1 MKTFPLHALIAVI
14 LVSGLAVSVSAQSVE
29 GELAPEHHR
38 FIEEEAVY
46 IIAPREREVFNQ
58 LTTFEERSRFIEAFW
73 DRRDPNPATPENEFR
88 DEHARRLEYANE
100 WLGRETYLDGW
111 RTDRGRMYII
121 LGEPRSIQR
130 WEDENDIVP
139 SELWFYSGSPKNG
152 LPPNFYLLFFQ
163 ENYVGEYELYNPVAD
178 GPEKLVRGATAFQ
191 QDKAVAMRTLRLA
204 SAELARASLTFD
216 MGETVDFNNPT
227 PSLAAGLLVGR
238 IQGSPYRSVRTDYI
252 DAWLRYGNRVSA
264 EYSFNYVPS
273 RGVFTVL
280 IGPELTP
287 FVHYGIELDPQHFS
301 LESDERKTRFYTTLE
316 VSVEVTD
323 LDGKLVV
330 ATDREVFV
338 EFTAS
343 QMPYIEANPISYL
356 GDFPLLPGEYR
367 ISVVLRNR
375 VSKQYAILERALSV
389 PSFTM
394 DKPALSDIMLG
405 YEIETVDLTQD
416 PTQAMKAF
424 QLGTARMSPAA
435 DSTFASGDT
444 AHFVLQVLGASSDQK
459 LRITLTAADVTARS
473 FTIPMSDHPDGLVVE
488 SFDTDELEG
497 ANYTLEAEL
506 VDGGGNVISA
516 RATPFLLSP
525 RTAIARAGV
534 HRRSSFG
541 SHIPGMLPLALG
553 NQLLA
558 LGRYHE
564 AVAELEKAIRSDN
577 PNLPL
582 AKWQLAGA
590 LLETREPVW
599 AKKLLS
605 SLEVDFPRQFEVI
618 AGLGFANYQTA
629 DFEEAA
635 RYLEQATTL
644 RPPESGL
651 LNTLG
656 DAYDHLGN
664 DDRARQNFERS
675 LELDPDQPEIQKR
688 LEPSSNSRS

>member
-1 MKTFPLHALIAVI
+1 MLM
-14 LVSGLAVSVSAQSVE
+14 SGSVVAVSAQSVE
-29 GELAPEHHR
+29 GGLAPEHQR
-38 FIEEEAVY
+38 FIEQEAVY
-46 IIAPREREVFNQ
+46 IIAPREREIFGQ
-58 LTTFEERSRFIEAFW
+58 LTTFEERDRFIEAFW
-73 DRRDPNPATPENEFR
+73 SRRDPNPATPENEFR
-88 DEHARRLEYANE
+88 DEHLRRFEYANE

-111 RTDRGRMYII
+111 KTDRGRMYII

-163 ENYVGEYELYNPVAD
+163 ENYIGEYELYNPVAD

-216 MGETVDFNNPT
+216 MGETVDFNNPS

-238 IQGSPYRSVRTDYI
+238 IQDSPYRAVRTDYL

-301 LESDERKTRFYTTLE
+301 LESDERKTKFYTTLD

-323 LDGKLVV
+323 LDGTLVL
-330 ATDREVFV
+330 ASDREVFL

-343 QMPYIEANPISYL
+343 QMPYIEDNPISYL
-356 GDFPLLPGEYR
+356 GDFPLLPGDYH

-375 VSKQYAILERALSV
+375 VSTQYTVLERDLSV

-405 YEIETVDLTQD
+405 YEIETVDQT
-416 PTQAMKAF
+416 PAAMKAF
-424 QLGTARMSPAA
+424 QLGTTRLSPAA
-435 DSTFASGDT
+435 DATFANGDS
-444 AHFVLQVLGASSDQK
+444 AHFILQVLGAASDQE
-459 LRITLTAADVTARS
+459 LRITLSADDGTSPARS
-473 FTIPMSDHPDGLVVE
+473 LTLPMSDYPDGLVVE
-488 SFDTDELEG
+488 SFDTDDLEG
-497 ANYTLEAEL
+497 ANYTLKAEL
-506 VDGGGNVISA
+506 VDGDATLLSA
-516 RATPFLLSP
+516 RTTPFLLSP
-525 RTAIARAGV
+525 RTAIPRAGV
-534 HRRSSFG
+534 YRRTSFS
-541 SHIPGMLPLALG
+541 SHIPGMLPLARG

-558 LGRYHE
+558 LGRYDE
-564 AVAELEKAIRSDN
+564 AVFELEKAVRPDN
-577 PNLPL
+577 PNLAT
-582 AKWQLAGA
+582 AKWQLAAA

-605 SLEVDFPRQFEVI
+605 SLEADFPRQFEVI
-618 AGLGFANYQTA
+618 AGLGFANYQTGN
-629 DFEEAA
+629 FEEAA
-635 RYLEQATTL
+635 RYLEQAKTL
-644 RPPESGL
+644 RPPDSGL

-656 DAYDHLGN
+656 DAYHHLGN
-664 DDRARQNFERS
+664 AELARQNFERS

-688 LEPSSNSRS
+688 LEPSSSSL

>member
-1 MKTFPLHALIAVI
+1 METLRLRALIAVI
-14 LVSGLAVSVSAQSVE
+14 LMSGAAASVSAQSVE
-29 GELAPEHHR
+29 KELAPEHQR

-58 LTTFEERSRFIEAFW
+58 LTTFEERDRFIEAFW
-73 DRRDPNPATPENEFR
+73 RRCDPNPATPENEFR
-88 DEHARRLEYANE
+88 DEHTRRFEYANE

-111 RTDRGRMYII
+111 KTDRGRMHII

-139 SELWFYSGSPKNG
+139 SELWFYSGSPQNG

-216 MGETVDFNNPT
+216 MGETVDFNNPS

-238 IQGSPYRSVRTDYI
+238 IQDSPYRAVRTDYL

-273 RGVFTVL
+273 RGVL

-287 FVHYGIELDPQHFS
+287 LVHYGIELDPQHFS
-301 LESDERKTRFYTTLE
+301 LESDERKTKFYTTLD

-323 LDGKLVV
+323 LDGALVV
-330 ATDREVFV
+330 ASDREVFL

-343 QMPYIEANPISYL
+343 QMPYIEDNPIAYL
-356 GDFPLLPGEYR
+356 GDFPLLPGDYR

-375 VSKQYAILERALSV
+375 VSTQYTVFERELSV

-394 DKPALSDIMLG
+394 DEPALSDIMLG
-405 YEIETVDLTQD
+405 YEIETVEQS
-416 PTQAMKAF
+416 PVAMKAF
-424 QLGTARMSPAA
+424 QLGTTRLSPAA
-435 DSTFASGDT
+435 DATFASGDI
-444 AHFVLQVLGASSDQK
+444 AHFILQVLGAASDQK
-459 LRITLTAADVTARS
+459 LRITLTAADATTSARS
-473 FTIPMSDHPDGLVVE
+473 FTLPMSDYPDGLVVE
-488 SFDTDELEG
+488 SFDTDDLEG

-506 VDGGGNVISA
+506 VDGDATLLAA
-516 RATPFLLSP
+516 RTTPFLLSP
-525 RTAIARAGV
+525 RTAISRAGV
-534 HRRSSFG
+534 YRRTSFSS
-541 SHIPGMLPLALG
+541 HVPGMLPLARG

-564 AVAELEKAIRSDN
+564 AVFELEQAVRPDN
-577 PNLPL
+577 PNLPT
-582 AKWQLAGA
+582 AKWQLAAA

-605 SLEVDFPRQFEVI
+605 SLETDFPRQFEVI
-618 AGLGFANYQTA
+618 AGLGFANYQTGN
-629 DFEEAA
+629 FEEAA

-644 RPPESGL
+644 RPPDSGL

-656 DAYDHLGN
+656 DAYHHLGN
-664 DDRARQNFERS
+664 SELARQSFERS

-688 LEPSSNSRS
+688 LEPSSRS